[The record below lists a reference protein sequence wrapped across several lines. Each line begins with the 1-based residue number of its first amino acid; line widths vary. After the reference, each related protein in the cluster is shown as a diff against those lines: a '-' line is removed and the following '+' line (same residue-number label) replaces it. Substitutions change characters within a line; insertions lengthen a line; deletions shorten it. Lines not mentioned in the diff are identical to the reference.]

1 MTRPEGGHA
10 AERSCAPSG
19 TGRGM
24 MVGVSDSAS
33 GPTSAAAPPAEVWDA
48 AEQLYALPP
57 TDFVARRTE
66 LVADAR
72 QAGGADAAKQI
83 AALRKPT
90 VSAWTVNTLSRTR
103 PELIED
109 LLTLGEQMRHA
120 QRTMDGS
127 GLRELSKQRRQ
138 LLDALTREAFAATGQ
153 QPGASVQDEVV
164 ATLAAALADA
174 DVGQAVQAGT
184 LVRAA
189 RADGFGVEAR
199 PELALVGP
207 PPAVRHRAEVA
218 GRERD
223 AADRERD
230 AADLEREAAVAA
242 QRRQAERDAEL
253 AAERSRLVRVIATAR
268 ANVEKVHRSEQVK
281 ADRLGDLER
290 QLAAARQSLDETR
303 FALRRASAELADA
316 EQALAELDK

>member
-1 MTRPEGGHA
+1 
-10 AERSCAPSG
+10 
-19 TGRGM
+19 M

-66 LVADAR
+66 LAADAR
-72 QAGGADAAKQI
+72 QAGGAEAAKQI

-174 DVGQAVQAGT
+174 DVGKAVQAGT

-207 PPAVRHRAEVA
+207 PPADQRRAKVA
-218 GRERD
+218 GREPDAADLDRD
-223 AADRERD
+223 EADLEADRERD
-230 AADLEREAAVAA
+230 EADREREAAAAA
-242 QRRQAERDAEL
+242 QRRQAERDTEL

-268 ANVEKVHRSEQVK
+268 ANVDKVHRSEQVK

-316 EQALAELDK
+316 EQALAELEK